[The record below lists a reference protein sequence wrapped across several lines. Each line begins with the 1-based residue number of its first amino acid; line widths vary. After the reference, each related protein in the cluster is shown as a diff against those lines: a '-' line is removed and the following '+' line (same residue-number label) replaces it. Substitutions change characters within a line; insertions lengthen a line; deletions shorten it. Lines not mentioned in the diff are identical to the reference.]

1 MESLYNLSDE
11 EKINIATKLLNSL
24 KGTFKNTVNAS
35 KKGNSTSFLD
45 LKGVLSKDIDGNKLY
60 DEYIYIHDREIFDD
74 ISLAPG
80 NIRIRRKGSDGGQN
94 GVKNIIYL
102 SGSDEF
108 KRIKIGIGPKPN
120 ENYDLSNEKDFISS
134 E

>member
-1 MESLYNLSDE
+1 MSNDNNNITSADSENSHYKDIMDTAINITDAYMESLYNLSDE

-60 DEYIYIHDREIFDD
+60 DEYIEDKY
-74 ISLAPG
+74 
-80 NIRIRRKGSDGGQN
+80 
-94 GVKNIIYL
+94 
-102 SGSDEF
+102 
-108 KRIKIGIGPKPN
+108 GI
-120 ENYDLSNEKDFISS
+120 
-134 E
+134 